1 MLGLLLVLIL
11 ALAVIAGG
19 WWVSRPMPLFWRWFF
34 RLTLLA
40 MVAGLM
46 LPFAAIDWLRD
57 ALSLLL
63 PLARDVTDVPGIS
76 LWVHYLLF
84 ALVSSLLLWH
94 RRDLPLLWVVVT
106 LSSLAFITEGI
117 QLLIDGRFASWTD
130 VLVNLCGVATGLAL
144 RLALSQMNPTT
155 DHRRPP

>member
-1 MLGLLLVLIL
+1 MLGLFLVFLL
-11 ALAVIAGG
+11 ALAVFAGG
-19 WWVSRPMPLFWRWFF
+19 WWVSRPMPIFWRWFF

-46 LPFAAIDWLRD
+46 LPSVAIDWLRD

-76 LWVHYLLF
+76 IWVHYLLF
-84 ALVSSLLLWH
+84 SLVSGLLLWH
-94 RRDLPLLWVVVT
+94 RRDLPLLWVVVA
-106 LSSLAFITEGI
+106 LASLAFITEGI
-117 QLLIDGRFASWTD
+117 QLLIDGRFAAWAD

-144 RLALSQMNPTT
+144 RLVLSRM
-155 DHRRPP
+155 R